1 MPDIFLYSKLSE
13 LLGVSIDEMLGS
25 EKKHKNKMIV
35 FISFFVSLIFIIAII
50 ISSFKLIEKNKLINE
65 TETNLNVKV
74 PRIKDYDIIKYN
86 DWLVYNSSF
95 YPAEIYYL
103 VFSKE
108 MIVIDDTLITTLSQD
123 IIDFIPLSSGEYPYI
138 CDYYKLVDIINK
150 KYNKVTLESE
160 KHEYILYCLQ
170 MQNKRLITI
179 KIEV

>member
-103 VFSKE
+103 VF
-108 MIVIDDTLITTLSQD
+108 
-123 IIDFIPLSSGEYPYI
+123 
-138 CDYYKLVDIINK
+138 
-150 KYNKVTLESE
+150 
-160 KHEYILYCLQ
+160 
-170 MQNKRLITI
+170 
-179 KIEV
+179 